1 MLENKSIYREGKP
14 SIFHRIQQKV
24 LSKLSVQ
31 GRKKLN
37 AKLHNDLSSKKFSII
52 ASFCGGGTLYHDAGV
67 QFLSPTINLA
77 FDGED
82 FIKFV
87 CNLKSYLQ
95 MDLQEYK
102 TEEVPYPVGRLHD
115 VEIRFVHYRTFDEA
129 ERKWKERSKRINFDN
144 IIVMATDRDGMGTDA
159 CMAAFDKLPY
169 KKVMFTSTPHPE
181 YSWAVFCPCFKGQ
194 KSVGT
199 MTGIADIHGH
209 RYYEKYLD
217 ISAFICE

>member
-1 MLENKSIYREGKP
+1 MLKDKSIYREGKP
-14 SIFHRIQQKV
+14 SVFYRIKQKT
-24 LSKLSVQ
+24 LSKLSVR
-31 GRKKLN
+31 GRKALN
-37 AKLHNDLSSKKFSII
+37 TELHNNLSSKEFSII
-52 ASFCGGGTLYHDAGV
+52 ASFCGGGTLYHDAGM

-87 CNLKSYLQ
+87 GNLKLYLQ
-95 MDLQEYK
+95 TELEEYK
-102 TEEVPYPVGRLHD
+102 TEEVSYPVGRLQD
-115 VEIRFVHYRTFDEA
+115 VEIRFVHYHTFDEA
-129 ERKWKERSKRINFDN
+129 ARKWKERSKRINFDN
-144 IIVMATDRDGMGTDA
+144 IIIMATDRDGMGTA
-159 CMAAFDKLPY
+159 ECMAAFDKLPY

-199 MTGIADIHGH
+199 MTGIADISGH

-217 ISAFICE
+217 ILSFICG